1 MPDKTLMSKL
11 VDELSP
17 AAKIIGAVNTVVNDN
32 GNSSVT
38 TLTEQAISVHFR
50 IAVTILLAKK

>member
-32 GNSSVT
+32 SRYRRS
-38 TLTEQAISVHFR
+38 QH
-50 IAVTILLAKK
+50 